1 MRMGPST
8 RAWAVWGVA
17 LAAYIVAVLH
27 RTSLGVAGLDAT
39 ERFGIGA
46 SALASFAVL
55 QLLVYAGLQ
64 VPVGVLLDRFGSLRL
79 IVTGALLMAGGQ
91 AMLAVADGVTGAV
104 IARVL
109 VGAGDAMTF
118 ISVLR
123 LVPQWFP
130 SRRVPVV
137 TQLTGL
143 TGQLGQVL
151 SAVPL
156 AIVLDGPG
164 WTPAFLGAAGAG
176 VFVAILAAA
185 ALHDTPER
193 RVNTGE
199 AATARRLGADLAT
212 AWRHPGTRLGLWSH
226 FTSQFPGTVFAI
238 IWGYPFLVAGEGL
251 PRATASVLLTVFV
264 LSGMVAGPLIGV
276 LVQRHPMRRS
286 WLVLGVIA
294 ANALGWAAVLAWP
307 GRAPLPL
314 LVVLVLALSLGGPGS
329 MIGFEFAR
337 TFNPPNRLG
346 TATGIVN
353 VGGFV
358 ASLITILLIGI
369 ILDLR
374 TGGSADY
381 DLADFKVA
389 LSVQYA
395 VGLVGVIGILRTRRL
410 ARRRLAEEGVHVPPL
425 RDVLARRRAASA
437 LRRDERR
444 HPTVESR
451 PNGIPMTQTQ
461 PEEGHDHRST

>member
-1 MRMGPST
+1 MRNAVGMRAEPGL

-17 LAAYIVAVLH
+17 LAAYVVAVLN

-39 ERFGIGA
+39 ARFGVGA

-79 IVTGALLMAGGQ
+79 IVTGALVMAAGQ
-91 AMLAVADGVTGAV
+91 AMLAVTDSVTGAV
-104 IARVL
+104 AARVL

-143 TGQLGQVL
+143 VGQLGQVL

-156 AIVLDGPG
+156 AALLAGPG
-164 WTPAFLGAAGAG
+164 WTTAFVSVASLG
-176 VFVAILAAA
+176 VLVSVLAAV
-185 ALHDTPER
+185 ALRDSPHR
-193 RVNTGE
+193 RVLSGE
-199 AATARRLGADLAT
+199 AATARRLAADLAS
-212 AWRHPGTRLGLWSH
+212 AWRHPGTRLGLWTH
-226 FTSQFPGTVFAI
+226 FTSQFPGTVFALM
-238 IWGYPFLVAGEGL
+238 WGFPFLVAGEGL
-251 PRATASVLLTVFV
+251 SRSAASALLTLFV
-264 LSGMVAGPLIGV
+264 LTGMVAGPIIGV
-276 LVQRHPMRRS
+276 LVQRHPLRRS
-286 WLVLGVIA
+286 WLVLGVVT
-294 ANALGWAAVLAWP
+294 ANALGWAAVIAWP

-314 LVVLVLALSLGGPGS
+314 LVTLVVALSLGGPGS

-358 ASLITILLIGI
+358 ASLVTILLVGVV
-369 ILDLR
+369 LDAR
-374 TGGSADY
+374 TGGAGVGY
-381 DLADFKVA
+381 DLGDFKVA

-395 VGLVGVIGILRTRRL
+395 VGALGIAGILRTRKL
-410 ARRRLAEEGVHVPPL
+410 ARRRLAEEDGIVVPPL
-425 RDVLARRRAASA
+425 REALAHRREALAHRRANS
-437 LRRDERR
+437 
-444 HPTVESR
+444 HH
-451 PNGIPMTQTQ
+451 G
-461 PEEGHDHRST
+461 G

>member
-1 MRMGPST
+1 
-8 RAWAVWGVA
+8 VWGVA
-17 LAAYIVAVLH
+17 LAAYVVAVLH

-64 VPVGVLLDRFGSLRL
+64 VPVGLLLDRLGSLRL

-91 AMLAVADGVTGAV
+91 AMLAFADGVSGAV
-104 IARVL
+104 VARVL

-143 TGQLGQVL
+143 VGQLGQVL

-156 AIVLDGPG
+156 AALLAGPG
-164 WTPAFLGAAGAG
+164 WTTGFLSAAAAG
-176 VFVAILAAA
+176 VFVAILAAV

-193 RVNTGE
+193 RINTGE
-199 AATARRLGADLAT
+199 AATARRLGSDLVS
-212 AWRHPGTRLGLWSH
+212 AWKHPGTRLGLWTH

-238 IWGYPFLVAGEGL
+238 IWGYPFLIAGEGMS
-251 PRATASVLLTVFV
+251 RGVASALLTLFV
-264 LSGMVAGPLIGV
+264 LSGMIAGPLIGV
-276 LVQRHPMRRS
+276 LVQRHPLRRS

-294 ANALGWAAVLAWP
+294 ANATGWAAVIAWP

-314 LVVLVLALSLGGPGS
+314 LVFLVLALSLGGPGS

-358 ASLITILLIGI
+358 ASLITILLIGVV
-369 ILDLR
+369 LDVR
-374 TGGSADY
+374 TGGTADY
-381 DLADFKVA
+381 DLVDFKWA
-389 LSVQYA
+389 LTVQYA
-395 VGLVGVIGILRTRRL
+395 VGLVGLVGILRTRRL
-410 ARRRLAEEGVHVPPL
+410 ARRRLASEGVHVPPL
-425 RDVLARRRAASA
+425 RDVLARRRQE
-437 LRRDERR
+437 RHDRR
-444 HPTVESR
+444 HAR
-451 PNGIPMTQTQ
+451 G
-461 PEEGHDHRST
+461 